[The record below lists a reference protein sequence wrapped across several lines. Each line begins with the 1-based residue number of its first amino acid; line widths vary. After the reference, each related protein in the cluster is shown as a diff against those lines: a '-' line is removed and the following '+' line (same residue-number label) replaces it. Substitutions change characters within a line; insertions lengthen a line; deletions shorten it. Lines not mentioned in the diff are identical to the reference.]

1 MKFISASTGSKRF
14 PPYAKVVYS
23 WGAPAGN
30 MSPKYIADNG
40 QTLAKLSK
48 QYTRLTKLYTA
59 QLSDLFMMNPEHGV
73 NHAIVDEYDKAGTSS
88 IGRLGTTEV
97 PNSDIIITTD
107 RSIILGAL
115 PADCIIAVIT
125 DGNILALVHAGR
137 RGTDLMIGYHA
148 IDAIVKARPETNISK
163 LSVWISPNLSPE
175 SGAMPHYDTL
185 LNTDIWIDNGFL
197 REVEDNLNGRY
208 ALDIEGFF
216 TWQLTQKGIPISNI
230 TSTGLDTYQNALERK
245 TFSHRLASQREDIPN
260 GRFIVTAQLTS
271 SKDK

>member
-30 MSPKYIADNG
+30 MSLKYIADNG

-59 QLSDLFMMNPEHGV
+59 KLSDLFMMNPEHGV
-73 NHAIVDEYDKAGTSS
+73 NHAIVDEYDKTGTSS

-125 DGNILALVHAGR
+125 DGNILALIHAGR

-148 IDAIVKARPETNISK
+148 IDAILKARPETNISK
-163 LSVWISPNLSPE
+163 LSVWISPNISAKH
-175 SGAMPHYDTL
+175 GAISYYNTL
-185 LNTDIWIDNGFL
+185 TNAQTWIDNGFL
-197 REVEDNLNGRY
+197 YELPDHAEDLY
-208 ALDIEGFF
+208 AVDIEGFF
-216 TWQLTQKGIPISNI
+216 TWQLTQKGIPLANI
-230 TSTGLDTYQNALERK
+230 TSTGLDTYQNALEGK
-245 TFSHRLASQREDIPN
+245 TFSHRLASQ
-260 GRFIVTAQLTS
+260 
-271 SKDK
+271 